1 MIVKKKKF
9 SLNSLLQNGKFLFVI
24 SILISLST
32 WVYMSMGS
40 SNDTNVTISN
50 IPIQIELPDSAR
62 ENGLQVFSGG
72 DQTASVTVTGNRAIL
87 GSINESDIT
96 VTAAANTIN
105 SSGNYM
111 LAVSAAKT
119 DPSSNFQ
126 ITSAA
131 TPSSINVT
139 IDYFRESTYQ
149 IQENVVYKVADGYY
163 AVTSLSSNSVVISG
177 PQTEI
182 SKIDKVSAVSQ
193 IDGTLTDTVTTD
205 AEIILYDKN
214 NNRLSTDLFTM
225 DLNTLK
231 ATVSVLPEKTVD
243 VKPVFINKPSG
254 LKITDDMISVTPSSI
269 LLAGPKEVLDNTESV
284 NLEAIDF
291 SALKNETKTF
301 SLGID
306 IPSDCKNISN
316 TTTATVTLDL
326 RGLTSKNFTV
336 DKFTVNGLSADY
348 NADVT
353 QNSISVTIIGPK
365 NELDSLAKSKITAVI
380 DTSDSKGTTGSV
392 QMPVSFKIN
401 GTNSCWAYGTYKA
414 NLTITEK

>member
-1 MIVKKKKF
+1 
-9 SLNSLLQNGKFLFVI
+9 
-24 SILISLST
+24 
-32 WVYMSMGS
+32 MSMGS

-326 RGLTSKNFTV
+326 SGLTSKNFTV

>member
-1 MIVKKKKF
+1 M
-9 SLNSLLQNGKFLFVI
+9 
-24 SILISLST
+24 SI
-32 WVYMSMGS
+32 GS

-139 IDYFRESTYQ
+139 IDYFRESSYQ
-149 IQENVVYKVADGYY
+149 IQENVVYKVSDGYY

-225 DLNTLK
+225 DLNTVK

-254 LKITDDMISVTPSSI
+254 LKITDDMISVEPSSI
-269 LLAGPKEVLDNTESV
+269 LLAGPKEVLDNTASV

-291 SALKNETKTF
+291 SLLKNESKTF

-326 RGLTSKNFTV
+326 SGLSSKNFTV

-365 NELDSLAKSKITAVI
+365 NELNSLTKSKITAVI

-392 QMPVSFKIN
+392 QMPVSFKIE
-401 GTNSCWAYGTYKA
+401 GTGSCWAYGTYKA